1 MVKNRENCCVL
12 KVPPFQREELD
23 MVSASNI
30 RLNYRLN
37 ESIRELDVCSL
48 KLGVVVDGVLLP
60 SCCCSVAHLCLT
72 LCDPV
77 DGSTPGF
84 PDLNHLP
91 KPAPTD
97 VH

>member
-1 MVKNRENCCVL
+1 ML
-12 KVPPFQREELD
+12 KVPPFQREESD

-60 SCCCSVAHLCLT
+60 SCCGSVTKL
-72 LCDPV
+72 
-77 DGSTPGF
+77 
-84 PDLNHLP
+84 
-91 KPAPTD
+91 
-97 VH
+97 